1 MLWNDHE
8 LILKWKNWKSSVPTK
23 ERRGGKHRRR
33 SPPPPSPPSPVH
45 QSKTQRVPQQ
55 HQQHQQHQER
65 TLWRYERSEWEANE
79 CQDQDDDIA
88 LNLRPI
94 LPKKPLQLPRFSPSA
109 AWKALGGASVSA
121 SGSGSA
127 ARLEAS
133 GYAAASAG
141 GCYPTASTDCSS
153 IATDSK
159 RSGRLL
165 ASSSRESDM
174 SEDEDVFE
182 ERIAR
187 NSRPVAPL
195 QPRISNEKSADS
207 GISGDAGS
215 PDAMMHPISDKPLA
229 MSSPVPHHVHAGSN
243 WTPEQDLGE
252 SSNEAD
258 VNDQALSVARRKSR
272 TPEHTAKILP
282 KSLMF
287 NEGATNGSIEAQ
299 SRSSSVSKS
308 GRKFRKKNEIDSSAE
323 SSGGGGGGGSV
334 PHKYNSLRKLK
345 RSVSGAI
352 AMMAIRSRSKSPDA
366 RSASGSDNWVLSR
379 SAPNS
384 IVNGFGSG
392 RSLHRS
398 DTDLGVGR
406 YGMIPLD
413 RQYPSYSQPAMITQ
427 RIVYLPQ
434 YDARKRSVPMTQ
446 VQGIH
451 QQQQI
456 KQRQEHEMMM
466 MRRAKSADALY
477 LESRN
482 AGRVTA
488 ELPSSGSMF
497 DVAHFQTST
506 PKMEAPAHRAA
517 RRMLGKRF
525 TFQSTVY
532 SH

>member
-1 MLWNDHE
+1 MHLS
-8 LILKWKNWKSSVPTK
+8 KNKKDP
-23 ERRGGKHRRR
+23 HHHA
-33 SPPPPSPPSPVH
+33 H
-45 QSKTQRVPQQ
+45 QW
-55 HQQHQQHQER
+55 HYER
-65 TLWRYERSEWEANE
+65 TDADAEELEK
-79 CQDQDDDIA
+79 DDDIA

-109 AWKALGGASVSA
+109 AWKALGVG
-121 SGSGSA
+121 
-127 ARLEAS
+127 
-133 GYAAASAG
+133 GYPAV
-141 GCYPTASTDCSS
+141 STDCSS
-153 IATDSK
+153 GTDSK
-159 RSGRLL
+159 RSRRDHLHHT
-165 ASSSRESDM
+165 SSSRESDM

-215 PDAMMHPISDKPLA
+215 PDAMLHPISDKPLA
-229 MSSPVPHHVHAGSN
+229 MSSPVTHHNVSN

-258 VNDQALSVARRKSR
+258 AADEPAHRRKSQPDV
-272 TPEHTAKILP
+272 TPKIIP

-287 NEGATNGSIEAQ
+287 NEVAANESIEAQ
-299 SRSSSVSKS
+299 SRSSSVKS

-323 SSGGGGGGGSV
+323 SSGGGAGGG
-334 PHKYNSLRKLK
+334 PQKYNSLRKLK

-352 AMMAIRSRSKSPDA
+352 AMMAFRSRSKSPDA

-384 IVNGFGSG
+384 IVNGFEAN

-398 DTDLGVGR
+398 DTDLGRGGH
-406 YGMIPLD
+406 YGMLPLD
-413 RQYPSYSQPAMITQ
+413 RQYPAYSQPAMITQ

-434 YDARKRSVPMTQ
+434 YDTRKRPGAIQ
-446 VQGIH
+446 LQRQQQH
-451 QQQQI
+451 QQHPHYQQQQ
-456 KQRQEHEMMM
+456 HEMM
-466 MRRAKSADALY
+466 MRRAKSADIVY
-477 LESRN
+477 VDSRSG
-482 AGRVTA
+482 A
-488 ELPSSGSMF
+488 LPSAASMF
-497 DVAHFQTST
+497 DVTHFQTST

-525 TFQSTVY
+525 TFQSTVHY
-532 SH
+532 NLLHLN

>member
-1 MLWNDHE
+1 MIFYNYE
-8 LILKWKNWKSSVPTK
+8 CRKVVK
-23 ERRGGKHRRR
+23 ERRGGKNQRR

-45 QSKTQRVPQQ
+45 QSKTKKDSHHS
-55 HQQHQQHQER
+55 HQWHYER
-65 TLWRYERSEWEANE
+65 TDADAEELEK
-79 CQDQDDDIA
+79 DDDIA

-109 AWKALGGASVSA
+109 AWKALGVG
-121 SGSGSA
+121 
-127 ARLEAS
+127 
-133 GYAAASAG
+133 GYPAVA
-141 GCYPTASTDCSS
+141 TDCSS
-153 IATDSK
+153 GADSK
-159 RSGRLL
+159 RIRGDHLRH

-187 NSRPVAPL
+187 TSRPVAPL
-195 QPRISNEKSADS
+195 QQRISNEKSADS

-215 PDAMMHPISDKPLA
+215 PDAMLHPISDKPLA
-229 MSSPVPHHVHAGSN
+229 MSSPVPHHNGNN

-258 VNDQALSVARRKSR
+258 APDEPPHRRKSQPDV
-272 TPEHTAKILP
+272 TPKIIP

-287 NEGATNGSIEAQ
+287 NEAASNGSIEAH
-299 SRSSSVSKS
+299 SRSSSVKS
-308 GRKFRKKNEIDSSAE
+308 GRKFRKKNEVDSSAE
-323 SSGGGGGGGSV
+323 SSGGGGGGG
-334 PHKYNSLRKLK
+334 PQKYNSLRKLK

-352 AMMAIRSRSKSPDA
+352 AMMAFRSRSKSPDA

-384 IVNGFGSG
+384 LVNGFESG

-398 DTDLGVGR
+398 ETDLGRGGH
-406 YGMIPLD
+406 YGMLPLD
-413 RQYPSYSQPAMITQ
+413 RQYPAYSQPAMITQ

-434 YDARKRSVPMTQ
+434 YDTRKRPGPMQ
-446 VQGIH
+446 LQRHQHHQQHPHHH
-451 QQQQI
+451 QQQQ
-456 KQRQEHEMMM
+456 QHHEMM
-466 MRRAKSADALY
+466 MRRAKSADTVY
-477 LESRN
+477 VDSRSG
-482 AGRVTA
+482 A
-488 ELPSSGSMF
+488 LPSATSMF

-525 TFQSTVY
+525 TFQSTVQ
-532 SH
+532 